1 MADSAWFV
9 GTYERRYGAVLAY
22 AARRVGR
29 DAGHDVAADVF
40 LVLWRRQLQLEPE
53 RELPWLYTT
62 ARRVVANAIRS
73 DRRRL
78 ALSLRA
84 RAALAGGC
92 VPVLD
97 GLDAVGDRIDVRRA
111 LGTLSPRDQE
121 ALLLTEWEGVTDVV
135 GAGVTGCSPAAFRA
149 RVRRARQRL
158 AAALEPSAEA
168 EQVQRG
174 QPTLATRSDVGDDKG
189 VPR

>member
-9 GTYERRYGAVLAY
+9 EMYERRYSAVLAY

-40 LVLWRRQLQLEPE
+40 LVLWRRKVQLETE
-53 RELPWLYTT
+53 VELAWLYAT

-73 DRRRL
+73 DQRRL

-92 VPVLD
+92 VPMLD
-97 GLDAVGDRIDVRRA
+97 GQDAVGARIDVRRA
-111 LGTLSPRDQE
+111 LVTLSPRDQE
-121 ALLLTEWEGVTDVV
+121 ALLLAEWEGVTDLV
-135 GAGVTGCSPAAFRA
+135 GAEVTGCSPTAFRA
-149 RVRRARQRL
+149 RVHRARRRL
-158 AAALEPSAEA
+158 AVALERPAEA
-168 EQVQRG
+168 QQAQRG
-174 QPTLATRSDVGDDKG
+174 RPTLATRSDIGDDEG